1 MSLSGA
7 QVSLDHESFI
17 PLYIQLASIIR
28 QRIESGVLRYGE
40 VIPTEHQLMEQFEVS
55 RTTVREAVSL
65 LVSEGLLVKKQ
76 GKGTLVQRPKVSE
89 VLGRLTGFSEEIRAR
104 GMTPYA
110 RCLEADFVPASSRVA
125 AMLGCPEEASVLWI
139 YRLRLADGEP
149 LAVEES
155 FWPKHIGDLLVTH
168 DLDAAAYYDVLES
181 EYGVWLSSAEETIRA
196 GKCSSSEAKLL
207 DISPNSPLLEME
219 RATLSANHGMIE
231 YCRTRYRADR
241 YDYRIRLK
249 RSGSMTNGQRQFE
262 MENTEG
268 EKS

>member
-1 MSLSGA
+1 MPLSEA
-7 QVSLDHESFI
+7 QTPLDHESYI

-28 QRIESGVLRYGE
+28 GRIESGVLRYGE
-40 VIPTEHQLMEQFEVS
+40 GIPTEHQLMERFSVS

-76 GKGTLVQRPKVSE
+76 GKGTLVQRAKVSE

-110 RCLEADFVPASSRVA
+110 QCLDSGFVAAPARVA
-125 AMLGCPEEASVLWI
+125 AMLGCPEGAQVLRI

-196 GKCSSSEAKLL
+196 VECTLQEAKLL
-207 DISPNSPLLEME
+207 ELTPKSPLLEME
-219 RATLSANHGMIE
+219 RATLSANHGIIE

-249 RSGSMTNGQRQFE
+249 RSGSMASGGRLFQMDTV
-262 MENTEG
+262 EG
-268 EKS
+268 EE